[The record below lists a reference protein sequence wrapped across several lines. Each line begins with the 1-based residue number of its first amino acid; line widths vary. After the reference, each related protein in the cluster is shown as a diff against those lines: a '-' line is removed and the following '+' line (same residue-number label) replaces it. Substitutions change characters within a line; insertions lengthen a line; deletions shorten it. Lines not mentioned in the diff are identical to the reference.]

1 MRSFFRLA
9 AVAAALAL
17 VPTVVSADTV
27 EEKNVLSGKTKLDPV
42 QGYIFVQAPTR
53 TFGLFL
59 REPDDATR
67 ADYQKDWDEAFEK
80 ARKKYERDLKSWENK
95 VKLARDGGTPA
106 PAKPVEVTR
115 ENFSIGPILLR
126 DMVSF
131 GPMFV
136 YTKSGTHYTYLDA
149 VKPGTYI
156 YYGPVLSV
164 PGQPTAGQC
173 YCMGTVRFEVKAG
186 QITDLGTALMALP
199 MPTVPYSVGTQAM
212 MEQNRE
218 RAAKG
223 KDPVW
228 ALPSLAFGVPDSLK
242 ALPAIQVEFH
252 ASGKLN
258 NYFGVPIDRMPP
270 IPGVLDYRR
279 DTVID
284 ARTGSEVPNP
294 PIMTQV
300 RIKK

>member
-1 MRSFFRLA
+1 VRGSVRLLA
-9 AVAAALAL
+9 LAAALAL
-17 VPTVVSADTV
+17 FPTVVSADAV
-27 EEKNVLSGKTKLDPV
+27 EEKNIVSGKAKLDPA
-42 QGYIFVQAPTR
+42 QGYIFLQAPTR

-59 REPDDATR
+59 RQPDDATR

-95 VKLARDGGTPA
+95 VKLAKDGGTPA

-115 ENFSIGPILLR
+115 ETFSIGPILLR

-136 YTKSGTHYTYLDA
+136 YTKSDTLYTYLNA
-149 VKPGTYI
+149 VKPGVYI
-156 YYGPVLSV
+156 YYGPLLYG
-164 PGQPTAGQC
+164 PAQPPAGQC
-173 YCMGTVRFEVKAG
+173 YCMGTVQFEVKAG
-186 QITDLGTALMALP
+186 QITDLGNALMALP
-199 MPTVPYSVGTQAM
+199 VPTVPYSVGTQAM
-212 MEQNRE
+212 LLQNQE

-223 KDPVW
+223 KGPVW
-228 ALPSLAFGVPDSLK
+228 AAPQLAFGVPDSLK
-242 ALPAIQVEFH
+242 ALPAVQVEFH

-270 IPGVLDYRR
+270 IPGILSYRR

-284 ARTGSEVPNP
+284 ARTGSDVPNP

>member
-1 MRSFFRLA
+1 VRTFIRLA
-9 AVAAALAL
+9 VCAAALAL
-17 VPTVVSADTV
+17 VPTVVLADAV
-27 EEKNVLSGKTKLDPV
+27 EEKNVLSGKAKLDPA
-42 QGYIFVQAPTR
+42 QGYIFIQAPVR
-53 TFGLFL
+53 TYGMFL

-67 ADYQKDWDEAFEK
+67 ADYQKDWDEAFAK
-80 ARKKYERDLKSWENK
+80 AQKKYARDLKSWENK

-115 ENFSIGPILLR
+115 ETFSIGPILLR
-126 DMVSF
+126 DMVNF

-136 YTKSGTHYTYLDA
+136 YTKADAHFTYLSA

-186 QITDLGTALMALP
+186 QITDLGNALMALP
-199 MPTVPYSVGTQAM
+199 VPTMPYSVGTQAM
-212 MEQNRE
+212 MQQNQD

-228 ALPSLAFGVPDSLK
+228 APPSLAFGVPDSLK
-242 ALPAIQVEFH
+242 ALPAVPVEFH

-270 IPGVLDYRR
+270 IAGILDYRR

-284 ARTGSEVPNP
+284 ARTGSDVPNP

>member
-1 MRSFFRLA
+1 MKSFIRLA
-9 AVAAALAL
+9 VFTATLAL
-17 VPTVVSADTV
+17 VPTVVLADAV
-27 EEKNVLSGKTKLDPV
+27 EEKNILSGKAKLDPA
-42 QGYIFVQAPTR
+42 QGYIFLQAPVR
-53 TFGLFL
+53 TFGMFL

-67 ADYQKDWDEAFEK
+67 ADYQKDWDAAFEK

-95 VKLARDGGTPA
+95 VKLARDTGTPA
-106 PAKPVEVTR
+106 PAKPAEVTR
-115 ENFSIGPILLR
+115 EAFSIGPILLR
-126 DMVSF
+126 DTVSF

-136 YTKSGTHYTYLDA
+136 YTKADSLYTYLNA

-156 YYGPVLSV
+156 YYGPLLNV
-164 PGQPTAGQC
+164 PGQPAAGQC

-186 QITDLGTALMALP
+186 QITDLGNALMALP
-199 MPTVPYSVGTQAM
+199 VPAVPYSVGIQAM
-212 MEQNRE
+212 MQQNLE

-223 KDPVW
+223 KEPVW
-228 ALPSLAFGVPDSLK
+228 VPPPLAFGVPDSLK
-242 ALPAIQVEFH
+242 ALPAVQVEFH

-270 IPGVLDYRR
+270 IPGILDYRR

-284 ARTGSEVPNP
+284 ARTGSDVPNP